1 MLKFPHEML
10 QGQRTEAEPH
20 YEEQVVG
27 WVDKGLVLLPS
38 AFSLELQGGGSV
50 FVLRSHM
57 GALDYLVEPSVDCLD
72 TDLNDAAFI

>member
-10 QGQRTEAEPH
+10 QGQQTEAEPH

-38 AFSLELQGGGSV
+38 AFSLELQGGGGLVSL
-50 FVLRSHM
+50 FYVLTWGRFILWSSLQWA
-57 GALDYLVEPSVDCLD
+57 ALTP
-72 TDLNDAAFI
+72 T

>member
-38 AFSLELQGGGSV
+38 AFSLELQGGGVVSL
-50 FVLRSHM
+50 FYVLTWGRLIIWSSLQWT
-57 GALDYLVEPSVDCLD
+57 ALTP
-72 TDLNDAAFI
+72 T